1 MTKAAA
7 RLPRFGRNK
16 HNAQLPKGGWA
27 LLSGAKT
34 ALLLED
40 DCLVAVDKDLIVKDL
55 V

>member
-34 ALLLED
+34 ALCLED